1 MTRRGRKPDPVQDL
15 MLSYRAEAA
24 EQERW
29 LADITAALGLPAGAT
44 QAERVERARAL
55 AAQPCCV
62 TFTVPEDWKEP
73 LPD

>member
-1 MTRRGRKPDPVQDL
+1 MTRRRTNPVQDL

-24 EQERW
+24 DLTRY
-29 LADITAALGLPAGAT
+29 LADLTAALGLPVTAT
-44 QAERVERARAL
+44 QAERLDRARAL

>member
-1 MTRRGRKPDPVQDL
+1 MKRNKPNPVQDL

-24 EQERW
+24 ELDRW
-29 LADITAALGLPAGAT
+29 LADITEALGLPATAT
-44 QAERVERARAL
+44 QQERLDRARAL
-55 AAQPCCV
+55 VAQPCCV

>member
-1 MTRRGRKPDPVQDL
+1 

-24 EQERW
+24 DLTRY
-29 LADITAALGLPAGAT
+29 LADLTAALGLPVTAT
-44 QAERVERARAL
+44 QAERLDRARAL